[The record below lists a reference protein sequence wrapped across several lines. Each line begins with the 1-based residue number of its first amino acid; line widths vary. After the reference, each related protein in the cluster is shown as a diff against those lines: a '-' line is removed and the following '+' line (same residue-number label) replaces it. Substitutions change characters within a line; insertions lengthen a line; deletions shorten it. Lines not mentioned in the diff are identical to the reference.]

1 MWGAWSVDPS
11 LSKFTVVVDDDI
23 DVRDTFQ
30 VLWAMSW
37 HVQPQRDVQ
46 IIEQT
51 PPVPLDPSLAPA
63 DAPRSVRRGQLASK
77 VGIDA
82 TRKHAYPARSV
93 PPREHLEEVDRRWE
107 SYGLDPQYLASMA
120 GAR

>member
-1 MWGAWSVDPS
+1 MRKKFEGQPLAAMWGAWSVDPS

-46 IIEQT
+46 IVQQT
-51 PPVPLDPSLAPA
+51 PPVPLDPVAEEKPEKA
-63 DAPRSVRRGQLASK
+63 KKRTA
-77 VGIDA
+77 
-82 TRKHAYPARSV
+82 RKRKSA
-93 PPREHLEEVDRRWE
+93 
-107 SYGLDPQYLASMA
+107 
-120 GAR
+120 